1 MMLPQIEHYWTGR
14 AKGYSEVNQHE
25 LATGQDRVW
34 LGEIRK
40 HLPKGE
46 NLKILDVGTGPGF
59 FAILLARAGYDV
71 TAVDYTEA
79 MLAEAKKNAGEVAE
93 KIHFQRMDAQKLDF
107 PDGYFDVVISRNLTW
122 NLECPEQAYAEWMRV
137 LKEGGRLLNFDA
149 NWYHHLFD
157 ADKRREY
164 EEDRRRV
171 ENMSMEDH
179 YTCTDIDAMEEIAR
193 QIPMSRTMRPAWD
206 LEVLKNVNDGQAY
219 ADEHVWERVWDQTE
233 KVNYAS
239 TPMFLIHA
247 EKHITANHMN
257 RTLGGLVS

>member
-79 MLAEAKKNAGEVAE
+79 MLAEAKKMQE
-93 KIHFQRMDAQKLDF
+93 KWQRRFIFSEWMHRSWIFRMDILM
-107 PDGYFDVVISRNLTW
+107 W
-122 NLECPEQAYAEWMRV
+122 
-137 LKEGGRLLNFDA
+137 
-149 NWYHHLFD
+149 
-157 ADKRREY
+157 
-164 EEDRRRV
+164 
-171 ENMSMEDH
+171 
-179 YTCTDIDAMEEIAR
+179 
-193 QIPMSRTMRPAWD
+193 
-206 LEVLKNVNDGQAY
+206 
-219 ADEHVWERVWDQTE
+219 
-233 KVNYAS
+233 
-239 TPMFLIHA
+239 
-247 EKHITANHMN
+247 
-257 RTLGGLVS
+257 

>member
-93 KIHFQRMDAQKLDF
+93 KIHFQRMDAQRLDF

-157 ADKRREY
+157 EEKRREY
-164 EEDRRRV
+164 EEDRRGRRDHRV
-171 ENMSMEDH
+171 LRPPGHRRRHRPGGSPDRREAEPAPGDLRLRDQGGGEEDH
-179 YTCTDIDAMEEIAR
+179 RAADAGGRLHDHRGGAAL
-193 QIPMSRTMRPAWD
+193 PAD
-206 LEVLKNVNDGQAY
+206 LHQGAQRAPL
-219 ADEHVWERVWDQTE
+219 HERGR
-233 KVNYAS
+233 
-239 TPMFLIHA
+239 H
-247 EKHITANHMN
+247 
-257 RTLGGLVS
+257 RGGLQQALRGV

>member
-93 KIHFQRMDAQKLDF
+93 KICFQRMDAQKLDF

-157 ADKRREY
+157 EEKRREY

-171 ENMSMEDH
+171 
-179 YTCTDIDAMEEIAR
+179 
-193 QIPMSRTMRPAWD
+193 
-206 LEVLKNVNDGQAY
+206 
-219 ADEHVWERVWDQTE
+219 
-233 KVNYAS
+233 
-239 TPMFLIHA
+239 
-247 EKHITANHMN
+247 
-257 RTLGGLVS
+257 